1 MKIALATCLTF
12 LAALCSTTLFAQ
24 PVIPT
29 THPRVLLV
37 GAELQRLR
45 DDLTNNVP
53 AATRFRTM
61 VDGEVAGSTR
71 VYAYQP
77 WYSAMIGVI
86 RGNATFPQYCVH
98 AVQRTEAFVVSEE
111 ALINAGMRP
120 TVAGDSY
127 LEVGDFVGNVALV
140 YDWCYDVL
148 TASQRTR
155 WMNYASRAVTNVWNP
170 NTATWGGV
178 SYPWT
183 GFSIDDPGDNYYYSF
198 LRATMLYGIVA
209 KYDRTDADGWLT
221 HFRTT
226 KIQNQLVPIF
236 ERDNVGGGSREGTGY
251 GTAMKNLFYL
261 YYLWEKSTGD
271 RIADL
276 TSHTAATMPYLL
288 HSIAPTRDRF
298 APIGDHARDE
308 TATLYDYQRE
318 ALLALAKLYQ
328 GTPMARRVRA
338 DLALSSVTQMA
349 DRFNYVFDYL
359 YNATDTGAAAD
370 LNTVYRGPG
379 TGHMFART
387 SWATNATWLS
397 FLSGPFT
404 QSHAHQDGL
413 SILLYKNGW
422 LVNDANM
429 TGRSGIWQEQEA
441 HALVAQTVGGTL
453 VRMWTSE
460 ASPPPISSGQ
470 LTALSHRPLYLYS
483 SANAGTLFNH
493 PNTGNPGV
501 QSNREIIFLKPDVV
515 VVFDR
520 VRYTPGSSLKTFQLP
535 TLFLPTISG
544 RTATVINPASAGK
557 PQSSMTLHAVSPTNA
572 NLAIRAMSS
581 VDSNFTSGHR
591 IDVSL
596 TSTGETKFMNVLSVD
611 NAAAT
616 VTGSLTDSGEVTIV
630 LNDGRTAIVRFNA
643 ASPGGSIEIRNSS
656 NGQVI
661 LSEPFASTVETLAVT
676 IPTQETLTVSRNG
689 TGIGTVTS
697 TPAGIAC
704 GNTCSALFNIGSTVT
719 LAPTATAGSVFAG
732 WSGGGCSGTGPCQLN
747 FGAATTVTAT
757 FNLVPLTVPGAPT
770 QVVGFAGNA
779 RATLRFSPPISN
791 GGSAITSYTVT
802 CDAGGF
808 TANGSDSPIAVAAL
822 NNGTGYNCSV
832 TAANSVGT
840 GPASVSVSVT
850 PNTTAAL
857 TLVSVQSR
865 KTHGS
870 TANFN
875 IPIDTVPV
883 IGGAVSMEP
892 RAIGAGHKLVFQFND
907 TVMATGSVATVG
919 ASAVSAIAGNE
930 VIVTLNG
937 ISDNQRASV
946 SLTGVS
952 SVNGTTTNAFAALGF
967 LVGDLNN
974 TRSVT
979 ASDISSV
986 KARSGQPTNSA
997 NFRFDVNASGNID
1010 SLDIS
1015 AVKARSGLVVP

>member
-1 MKIALATCLTF
+1 MKIILATYLTV
-12 LAALCSTTLFAQ
+12 LATLCSTTVFAQ
-24 PVIPT
+24 PVIPS

-53 AATRFRTM
+53 AATRFRSM
-61 VDGEVAGSTR
+61 VDGEVAGSTM

-86 RGNATFPQYCVH
+86 RGNTTFPQYCAH
-98 AVQRTEAFVVSEE
+98 AVQRTEAFVASEE
-111 ALINAGMRP
+111 ALINAGQRA

-127 LEVGDFVGNVALV
+127 LEVGDFIGNVALV
-140 YDWCYDVL
+140 YDWCYNVL

-155 WMNYASRAVTNVWNP
+155 WMNYASLAVTNVWNP
-170 NTATWGGV
+170 NTAQWGGV

-183 GFSIDDPGDNYYYSF
+183 GFSLDDPGDNYYYSF

-209 KYDRTDADGWLT
+209 KYDRADADGWLT

-226 KIQNQLVPIF
+226 KIQNQLVPVF

-338 DLALSSVTQMA
+338 ELAISNVRQMA

-359 YNATDTGAAAD
+359 YNATDTGAATD
-370 LNTVYRGPG
+370 LNTVYRGSG

-501 QSNREIIFLKPDVV
+501 QSNREIVFLKPDVV

-520 VRYTPGSSLKTFQLP
+520 VRYTPGTSLKTFQLP

-572 NLAIRAMSS
+572 SLAIRAMSS

-630 LNDGRTAIVRFNA
+630 LNDGRTAIVRFSA
-643 ASPGGSIEIRNSS
+643 ATPGGSIEIRNGS
-656 NGQVI
+656 GQV
-661 LSEPFASTVETLAVT
+661 LVSEPFASTVEAIGVGALA
-676 IPTQETLTVSRNG
+676 TLTVNRIG
-689 TGIGTVTS
+689 TGSGTVTS
-697 TPAGIAC
+697 MPNGINCGVTCAASFDSGTAITLTAVVPAG
-704 GNTCSALFNIGSTVT
+704 SAFV
-719 LAPTATAGSVFAG
+719 G
-732 WSGGGCSGTGPCQLN
+732 WSGGSCSGTGPCQFTL
-747 FGAATTVTAT
+747 GLDAAVTAN
-757 FNLVPLTVPGAPT
+757 FASVPSAPT
-770 QVVGFAGNA
+770 QVVGVPANA
-779 RATLRFSPPISN
+779 RAILSFAPPSSD
-791 GGSAITSYTVT
+791 GGSPIISYSVT
-802 CDAGGF
+802 CDVGGSGAI
-808 TANGSDSPIAVAAL
+808 TIS
-822 NNGTGYNCSV
+822 
-832 TAANSVGT
+832 
-840 GPASVSVSVT
+840 GPASPISVTGLVNGTAYDCRASAISAAGTGTASSPVSVT
-850 PNTTAAL
+850 PSASAAL
-857 TLVSVQSR
+857 ALVAVQSR
-865 KTHGS
+865 KTHTGVGS
-870 TANFN
+870 FD
-875 IPIDTVPV
+875 IQLDTTQA
-883 IGGAVSMEP
+883 IGGLVTIEP
-892 RAIGAGHKLVFQFND
+892 RIIGLGHVLVFQFNNAISAAG
-907 TVMATGSVATVG
+907 TVVASTGS
-919 ASAVSAIAGNE
+919 ASGIISGND
-930 VIVTLNG
+930 VIVTLTG
-937 ISDNQRASV
+937 VADNRRASV
-946 SLTGVS
+946 SLSG
-952 SVNGTTTNAFAALGF
+952 VNGTATNAFAALGL
-967 LVGDLNN
+967 LVGDVNN
-974 TRSVT
+974 TRSVNS
-979 ASDISSV
+979 SDISGV
-986 KARSGQPTNSA
+986 KARSGQTTTAA
-997 NFRFDVNASGNID
+997 NFRFDLNATGAINS
-1010 SLDIS
+1010 SDIS
-1015 AVKARSGLVVP
+1015 AVKARSGLVLPP